1 MAALLKFGRK
11 RERNQHGATKVASE
25 LSADVTDFA
34 SSQRSVFTLFCA
46 LVGDFYFHLIS
57 VGIFL
62 NIGVSRGCL
71 SANFMLKCS
80 TRDDQL

>member
-34 SSQRSVFTLFCA
+34 SSQRSVFSL
-46 LVGDFYFHLIS
+46 YFVLLWE
-57 VGIFL
+57 IF
-62 NIGVSRGCL
+62 IFIK
-71 SANFMLKCS
+71 SAQAFF
-80 TRDDQL
+80 